1 MDDLIKVNN
10 DIVSQESEDVEVLY
24 GKVLNIRSSTPN
36 IDFRG
41 IVNKVCQF
49 VDMADVLS
57 KVKKGAEYVVQI
69 PAEFQGGFD
78 AGDYWIMENSKTGK
92 L

>member
-41 IVNKVCQF
+41 IVNKVFQF
-49 VDMADVLS
+49 VDKPAPVCGLS
-57 KVKKGAEYVVQI
+57 
-69 PAEFQGGFD
+69 
-78 AGDYWIMENSKTGK
+78 S
-92 L
+92 